1 MFFST
6 KFFFPKGP
14 PFGFF
19 PKFLKF
25 FQNFF
30 KLWKLPY
37 YGVFKV
43 FKVFLSFFFLT
54 GSLNIWYI
62 LSKYLLFKDTVVVK
76 MNKMNDKILI
86 FEPICMWPEYKI
98 STVDVKN
105 KGNVSKLLKF

>member
-1 MFFST
+1 MGFLRFF
-6 KFFFPKGP
+6 KFF
-14 PFGFF
+14 
-19 PKFLKF
+19 
-25 FQNFF
+25 
-30 KLWKLPY
+30 
-37 YGVFKV
+37 KV
-43 FKVFLSFFFLT
+43 FFLT

-62 LSKYLLFKDTVVVK
+62 LSKYLFKDTVVVK